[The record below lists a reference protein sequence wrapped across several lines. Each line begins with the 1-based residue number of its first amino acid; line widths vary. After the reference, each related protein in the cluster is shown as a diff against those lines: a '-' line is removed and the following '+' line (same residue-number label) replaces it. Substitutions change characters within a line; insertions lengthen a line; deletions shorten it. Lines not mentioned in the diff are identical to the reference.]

1 MNCGTKAANVKTCQS
16 PSMEVDPH
24 VPEVFAVIQLAV
36 APVFLLT
43 AIGTVIAALNIRLG
57 RAVDRRRDLEAE
69 LPGMT
74 AEEQLSA
81 REELAVIARRIRF
94 VYFSITAAVT
104 SALFV
109 CLLIAFAFMGA
120 FVRVSLSYTIGA
132 MFVFAMLALIASLLL
147 FLREIFLAVSTPRHV
162 PR

>member
-1 MNCGTKAANVKTCQS
+1 
-16 PSMEVDPH
+16 MEVIDPH
-24 VPEVFAVIQLAV
+24 LPEVFTVIQLAV

-43 AIGTVIAALNIRLG
+43 AIGTIIAALNIRLG
-57 RAVDRRRDLEAE
+57 RAVDRRRDLESKLAKMAE
-69 LPGMT
+69 
-74 AEEQLSA
+74 EDEQLSA

-94 VYFSITAAVT
+94 VYFAITAAVI
-104 SALFV
+104 SGLFV
-109 CLLIAFAFMGA
+109 CLLIAGAFIGA

>member
-1 MNCGTKAANVKTCQS
+1 MDF
-16 PSMEVDPH
+16 DPH
-24 VPEVFAVIQLAV
+24 VPEIFGVIQLAV

-57 RAVDRRRDLEAE
+57 RAVDRRRDLESRLAK
-69 LPGMT
+69 MA

-94 VYFSITAAVT
+94 VYFAITAAVT
-104 SALFV
+104 SGLFV
-109 CLLIAFAFMGA
+109 CLLIAGAFIGA

>member
-1 MNCGTKAANVKTCQS
+1 VDF
-16 PSMEVDPH
+16 DPH
-24 VPEVFAVIQLAV
+24 VPEIFGVIQLAV

-57 RAVDRRRDLEAE
+57 RAVDRRRDLESKLAKMSQ
-69 LPGMT
+69 G
-74 AEEQLSA
+74 EQVSA
-81 REELAVIARRIRF
+81 REELGVIARRIRF
-94 VYFSITAAVT
+94 VYFAITAAVI
-104 SALFV
+104 SGLFV
-109 CLLIAFAFMGA
+109 CLLIAGAFIGA
-120 FVRVSLSYTIGA
+120 FVQVRLSYTIGA

>member
-1 MNCGTKAANVKTCQS
+1 
-16 PSMEVDPH
+16 VDFDPR
-24 VPEVFAVIQLAV
+24 VPEIFNVIQLAV

-57 RAVDRRRDLEAE
+57 RAVDRRRDLESKLAKMAE
-69 LPGMT
+69 
-74 AEEQLSA
+74 EEQLAA
-81 REELAVIARRIRF
+81 RVELAVIARRIRF
-94 VYFSITAAVT
+94 AYFAITAAVT
-104 SALFV
+104 SGLFV
-109 CLLIAFAFMGA
+109 CLLIAGAFIGA